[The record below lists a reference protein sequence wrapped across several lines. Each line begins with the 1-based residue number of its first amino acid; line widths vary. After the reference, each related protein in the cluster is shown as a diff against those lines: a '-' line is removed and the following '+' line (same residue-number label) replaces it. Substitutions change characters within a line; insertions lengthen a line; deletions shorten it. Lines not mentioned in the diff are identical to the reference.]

1 MRLRRQHAWGAI
13 LIALF
18 ALPVWKP
25 EGIGAIERPVAD
37 VVLWSHRHA
46 GWNLSAIGTSDV
58 DTERPTSRERALL
71 AELETRSEGF
81 LQYKR
86 TMQDKVSLQE
96 ALEGAGLDRLPLALS
111 ARVLMA
117 HDPVRSRRSITIDRG
132 ADDGIQVGHTVVL
145 GRIYLGR
152 VREVRD
158 RASIVQLVTDRSSR
172 AEVLVRTTKQQL
184 LRGFTR
190 RAGREDGGDR
200 LDVGFVQER
209 EGVGRVIVGAPVFTA
224 NFDPRVPANL
234 LVGHVS
240 HVSDPDL
247 DRMPT
252 LRVRPALDVRPLT
265 SVIVLLT
272 DPAEVTPKK
281 ARPALSSQR
290 RRRSP

>member
-25 EGIGAIERPVAD
+25 EGIGAIERPIAD
-37 VVLWSHRHA
+37 VVMWSHRHA
-46 GWNLSAIGTSDV
+46 GWNLGAALTPNEDPEQV
-58 DTERPTSRERALL
+58 TSRERALL
-71 AELETRSEGF
+71 AELATRSEGF

-86 TMQDKVSLQE
+86 EVRDKVSLQE
-96 ALEGAGLDRLPLALS
+96 ALQGAGLDRLPLALT

-132 ADDGIQVGHTVVL
+132 AEDGVQVGHAVVI
-145 GRIYLGR
+145 GHIYLGR

-158 RASIVQLVTDRSSR
+158 RAAIVQLVTDPISR

-190 RAGREDGGDR
+190 RAGREAGEDR
-200 LDVGFVQER
+200 LAVEFVQER
-209 EGVGRVIVGAPVFTA
+209 EGVGRVVVNAPVFTA

-234 LVGHVS
+234 LVGHVIE
-240 HVSDPDL
+240 VSDPDL

-252 LRVRPALDVRPLT
+252 LRVRPALNVRAMT
-265 SVIVLLT
+265 SVIVLMS
-272 DPAEVTPKK
+272 DPARPARGVK
-281 ARPALSSQR
+281 RPALSAERGR
-290 RRRSP
+290 RGS